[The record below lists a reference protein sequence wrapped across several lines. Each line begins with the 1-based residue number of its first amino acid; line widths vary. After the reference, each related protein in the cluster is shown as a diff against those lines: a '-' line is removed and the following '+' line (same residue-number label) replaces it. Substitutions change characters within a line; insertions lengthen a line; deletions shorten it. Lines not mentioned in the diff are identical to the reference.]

1 MEQNLLLYI
10 QTKWQKYIEHKPFQ
24 FYNYNVSEP
33 VKVLIKD

>member
-10 QTKWQKYIEHKPFQ
+10 QTKWQKYIEHKLFQ

-33 VKVLIKD
+33 VKKVLT